1 MLPVSRFISSRWNF
15 NCFSNA
21 SVVGKSRWN
30 QLQASSLFGQRLQRA
45 HLVDFHRDV
54 FESGR
59 PSEIDSEWFRCLFL
73 MISIWYWYVLIK
85 YLMNKNHAASKPNLK
100 AALSGIWV
108 PVSLWALTAQTRSPF
123 LDSVKRVVSISTEG
137 SKIERKTNLDTLVTN
152 FHLSSQNLGY
162 NHHLQFSTHGPIR
175 LWKASLL
182 HGWSPADRRYG
193 GSSKSHQGWNG
204 KGNMKTWSWKK
215 GKNKCIY
222 IYICK

>member
-73 MISIWYWYVLIK
+73 IISIWYWYVLIK
-85 YLMNKNHAASKPNLK
+85 YLMNKNHAASKQNLP
-100 AALSGIWV
+100 SPPPGIWV
-108 PVSLWALTAQTRSPF
+108 PVSLWGLTAGRVLISFSRLGETGGKHLYRGMIRSKEKQT
-123 LDSVKRVVSISTEG
+123 
-137 SKIERKTNLDTLVTN
+137 
-152 FHLSSQNLGY
+152 
-162 NHHLQFSTHGPIR
+162 
-175 LWKASLL
+175 
-182 HGWSPADRRYG
+182 
-193 GSSKSHQGWNG
+193 
-204 KGNMKTWSWKK
+204 
-215 GKNKCIY
+215 
-222 IYICK
+222 